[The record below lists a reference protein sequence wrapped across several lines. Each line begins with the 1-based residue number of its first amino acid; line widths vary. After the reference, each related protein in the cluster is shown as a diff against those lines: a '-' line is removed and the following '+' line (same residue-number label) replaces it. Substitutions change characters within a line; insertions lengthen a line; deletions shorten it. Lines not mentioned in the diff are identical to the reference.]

1 MNKIILK
8 LKELCGPI
16 QLVLIFYLIIYL
28 CILYILIS
36 NDRDSSIY
44 RNLIGKRIYKEYQ
57 DEEKEEQKYLNM
69 KKKYYFWDILSLI
82 IWISILYFLCKYN
95 YKIIAWIV
103 SLWVLF
109 IELMFHFVATTQ
121 PPFLISL
128 MN

>member
-1 MNKIILK
+1 MIKKFKK
-8 LKELCGPI
+8 LYGPI

-44 RNLIGKRIYKEYQ
+44 RNFFGKRIYKEYQ
-57 DEEKEEQKYLNM
+57 DEEKEEQKYFNM
-69 KKKYYFWDILSLI
+69 KMKYYLWDILSLI

-103 SLWVLF
+103 LLWVLF

-121 PPFLISL
+121 APFLISL